1 MRPKARDA
9 GIAVV
14 LVVAACCLAAA
25 VAAPGSAQP
34 SAPSQIGGASAGEPV
49 AQTGGTSAGEPVAQ
63 TGGLGVAQ
71 TDDQPDP
78 DNTITRIDL
87 AADGSATWE
96 ITLRTRLA
104 SEDDLAEYERFQ
116 DRFRENTSRYLGPFT
131 DRMTGV
137 VAAANDTSDRE
148 MRATGFEAETAI
160 QEVPRRWG
168 VVSFRF
174 TWTGF
179 AATDGDDVVV
189 GDVFDGGFFIGDDD
203 VLAIAAP
210 DGYAIAEAA
219 PTPDELDNGVAEWH
233 GREDFADARPS
244 VRASPAGAGGGP
256 DDGADDGTA
265 GGVDGALVLAGVA
278 ALLFAIGLAA
288 VAYAVRSGRVTV
300 GGNGGDSG
308 SESEASAAASSGA
321 TAASKSTAD
330 SSAQADAE
338 PSTATDESDDGRTE
352 SGDGTT
358 EKSDGTTEKSDGTA
372 APAVDPDLLTD
383 GDRIKR
389 ALRDGDGRMK
399 QSAIVEEL
407 GWSKSKTSRVLSQ
420 MAKSRNSGSAGRT

>member
-1 MRPKARDA
+1 V
-9 GIAVV
+9 G
-14 LVVAACCLAAA
+14 
-25 VAAPGSAQP
+25 
-34 SAPSQIGGASAGEPV
+34 
-49 AQTGGTSAGEPVAQ
+49 
-63 TGGLGVAQ
+63 
-71 TDDQPDP
+71 
-78 DNTITRIDL
+78 
-87 AADGSATWE
+87 
-96 ITLRTRLA
+96 
-104 SEDDLAEYERFQ
+104 
-116 DRFRENTSRYLGPFT
+116 
-131 DRMTGV
+131 
-137 VAAANDTSDRE
+137 
-148 MRATGFEAETAI
+148 
-160 QEVPRRWG
+160 RRQA
-168 VVSFRF
+168 FRF

-420 MAKSRNSGSAGRT
+420 MADQGEVEKLRIGRENVIDLADEE